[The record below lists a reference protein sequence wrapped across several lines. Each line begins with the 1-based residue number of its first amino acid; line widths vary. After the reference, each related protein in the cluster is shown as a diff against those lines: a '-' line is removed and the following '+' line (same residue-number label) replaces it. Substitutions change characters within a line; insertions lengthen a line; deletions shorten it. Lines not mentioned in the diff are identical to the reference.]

1 MSEQERVR
9 RAVSESEETI
19 NDPLPDEAPAT
30 RPNRTVPVSV
40 RLSPAMVAEIEE
52 LAQRL
57 DTPSSALLR
66 GWIQQGLAA
75 HHETTVAGALDQ
87 LAADL
92 QRLRQLVA

>member
-40 RLSPAMVAEIEE
+40 RLSPGMVAEIE
-52 LAQRL
+52 
-57 DTPSSALLR
+57 
-66 GWIQQGLAA
+66 
-75 HHETTVAGALDQ
+75 
-87 LAADL
+87 
-92 QRLRQLVA
+92 